1 VPIFDQGYQHWSGE
15 LTGHA
20 WRWLAIA
27 RHGVRIGRRSLL
39 IRVFLF
45 VAWAPA
51 LVLAFFLCIWGL
63 LERKSESVG
72 SLSGIMGFLAP
83 QILKEPRLYR
93 VEIWTLFFSVFLWV
107 ELYLSMVLV
116 LLVGPNLISL
126 DLRFNALPLY
136 FSRPLRRIDYFLG
149 KLGVVATFLAMTV
162 VAPALAAYVLGLLF
176 SQDITIVRDTF
187 RVLVGSIAYGL
198 VIALSAGTL
207 ILALSSLS
215 RSSRYTGLFWLGFVL
230 VGLSLSLV
238 LVEINREQQRHA
250 FFRER
255 MQRASMRESSGGGGG
270 AANERMTTQR
280 QRALM
285 RDSEQARDEFHAEEY
300 RLSQSDWRPMVSY
313 AANLSRI
320 GEQLL
325 GTRACWE
332 KMSNQFRLAKDRP
345 EFMLDYAGPQYPW
358 HWSAMVLAALFGL
371 SACILNF
378 RVKSLDRL
386 K

>member
-15 LTGHA
+15 LAGHA
-20 WRWLAIA
+20 WRWLAIT
-27 RHGVRIGRRSLL
+27 RHGVRIGRSSLL

-45 VAWAPA
+45 LAWAPA

-63 LERKSESVG
+63 LERKSELVG

-93 VEIWTLFFSVFLWV
+93 EEIWTLFFSVFLWI
-107 ELYLSMVLV
+107 ELYLSMILV

-149 KLGVVATFLAMTV
+149 KLGVVATFLAMIV
-162 VAPALAAYVLGLLF
+162 VVPALAAYVLGLLF

-187 RVLVGSIAYGL
+187 GVLVGSIVYGL

-238 LVEINREQQRHA
+238 LVEVNHEQRRHA
-250 FFRER
+250 FYRENMPKLSAYEPPGTDRASFERQRSRER
-255 MQRASMRESSGGGGG
+255 AFQKAME
-270 AANERMTTQR
+270 
-280 QRALM
+280 
-285 RDSEQARDEFHAEEY
+285 EFQAEEC
-300 RLSQSDWRPMVSY
+300 RMSQSDWRPMVSY
-313 AANLSRI
+313 AQNLSRI

-325 GTRACWE
+325 GTRASWE
-332 KMSNQFRLAKDRP
+332 RMSEFRPARDRP
-345 EFMLDYAGPQYPW
+345 RFMYDYAGPQYPW
-358 HWSAMVLAALFGL
+358 YWSAIVLAGLFGL